1 VFHLLLHYVYG
12 GEISD
17 KEFVD
22 NAKDL
27 INAGDKYGV
36 TNLKL
41 EADVWYVNNTEI
53 SIDNVIDNLLY
64 AHAKNCA
71 LLKESVMDFILVENK
86 QEVLRRVSFRDA
98 PGDVCNDLLA
108 AVLRHYD
115 KDSTIDDGE
124 NETDLRRRV
133 SK

>member
-1 VFHLLLHYVYG
+1 M
-12 GEISD
+12 
-17 KEFVD
+17 
-22 NAKDL
+22 
-27 INAGDKYGV
+27 
-36 TNLKL
+36 
-41 EADVWYVNNTEI
+41 NNTEI
-53 SIDNVIDNLLY
+53 TIDNVIDNLLY

-124 NETDLRRRV
+124 NETDVEKACLKMRIRDLRQKLNDKGLDIDGSREALIAKLKEH
-133 SK
+133 S